1 MCKIWLIL
9 MRKFW
14 NKLHFAWINLV
25 GQCNKFISHNCSQ
38 FFWKILGII
47 DIADKEMKRENV
59 DNEDKESGTRSEDL
73 LMILLW
79 DKKRLSIFLVLFNFG
94 HCSLHLFI
102 DWLFF
107 HIFFLYILVLNGGK
121 KNINIALKD
130 YFEYQSK

>member
-9 MRKFW
+9 MTKFW
-14 NKLHFAWINLV
+14 NKLHFTWINLV
-25 GQCNKFISHNCSQ
+25 GQCNKFISHNCFQ
-38 FFWKILGII
+38 FFWKILRII

-107 HIFFLYILVLNGGK
+107 HIFFFIHFGIEWWK
-121 KNINIALKD
+121 KKYKYCIERLFWI
-130 YFEYQSK
+130 SK